1 MASLKRLIKNQDYFG
16 QLVSLN
22 FNEKG
27 SKFNTTFGG
36 LVSIMVKMMVIWYLV
51 VKVSVFLTTSNN
63 VYSSQV
69 THANG
74 DFDLP

>member
-1 MASLKRLIKNQDYFG
+1 MASLKKLIKNQDYFG

-22 FNEKG
+22 FNKKG
-27 SKFNTTFGG
+27 SRFNTTFGG